1 MGLRVVNGKIQL
13 DSKPKGIDAPSPS
26 QIAERAYD
34 LAIESVYRY
43 IDTNKNYDGE
53 LPVSADEMREFMRD
67 AKVTDLKLL
76 RQSVVEP
83 SAIPWWRK

>member
-34 LAIESVYRY
+34 LATRLVVEEIENGAHSGMTMGAYLASRRA
-43 IDTNKNYDGE
+43 DT
-53 LPVSADEMREFMRD
+53 
-67 AKVTDLKLL
+67 LKAL